1 LFPEGDDQ
9 SGAALEAPESAP
21 RFGAQVPEV
30 SGTEVREF
38 VMLEMTPEVLG
49 GVEFRSIGGK
59 PFHLDGPL
67 LGFDELPN
75 ESAPMSRQTVP
86 NDEDVARDMARHTP
100 FSSPGVTGPPRERIP
115 PITTVE

>member
-38 VMLEMTPEVLG
+38 VMLELTPEVLG

-59 PFHLDGPL
+59 PFHLDAPL

-86 NDEDVARDMARHTP
+86 YDEDVARDMARHTP
-100 FSSPGVTGPPRERIP
+100 FSSP
-115 PITTVE
+115 